1 MERTIQLEP
10 IGFVR
15 NGIVQ
20 AHRDTPWREIES
32 DIVVAEKWRD
42 ALDGLDAFSHIWV
55 VFYFHLI
62 SPATTTRTVPPGR
75 PDLSPV
81 GRFAIRT
88 PERPNPIGMT
98 PVELLNVND
107 ATLRVRGLDAL
118 DGTPVLDIKPYL
130 ARRDAI
136 EGTRV
141 PEWVIR
147 MWGAEP
153 PSRA

>member
-1 MERTIQLEP
+1 MP
-10 IGFVR
+10 IGTVH
-15 NGIVQ
+15 NGIAQ
-20 AHRDTPWREIES
+20 AHRDTPWKEIES
-32 DIVVAEKWRD
+32 DIVVVDEWRE

-55 VFYFHLI
+55 LFYFHRI
-62 SPATTTRTVPPGR
+62 PPATTTHAAPLGR
-75 PDLSPV
+75 ADLSPV

-98 PVELLNVND
+98 PVELLAVNG

-118 DGTPVLDIKPYL
+118 DGTPVLDLKPYL

-136 EGTRV
+136 QGTRV

-147 MWGAEP
+147 MWGSDEP